1 METESQKKYDGKGLT
16 GLTNLGNTCFM
27 NSTIQCLSH
36 TYELNNF
43 LEKEEYKKKLNRV
56 PDSLVLWEYDKLL
69 KVMWSENCVI
79 SPGGFLHSIQ
89 RIARIKDAA
98 VFTGFQ
104 QNDTSEFL
112 QFIIDCFHNSIKR
125 EVKMTISGS
134 IVTSQDKLAVKCYE
148 MMRNMYKKDYSEML
162 ELFYG
167 IHVSVVKSLDSEY
180 ENITPEPFFNLQLE
194 LPNNNKNPT
203 IIECIDEYTQKEI
216 LDEEIEIE
224 TANEKNKE
232 RCTRTLSFWSL
243 PKILIITL
251 KRFNNNNRKDQRLV
265 NFEYDLDMTK
275 CVKGYKEEKQLY
287 ELYGICNHSGGT
299 RGGHYT
305 SFVKNANNKWYLF
318 NDTKVIEIKNLN
330 KLNTPQ
336 AYCFFYRKK

>member
-1 METESQKKYDGKGLT
+1 MYIMETGEKKQYVGKGLT

-43 LEKEEYKKKLNRV
+43 LLKEEYKKKLNRV
-56 PDSLVLWEYDKLL
+56 PDSLVLWEYDKLRD
-69 KVMWSENCVI
+69 VMWSENCVI

-104 QNDTSEFL
+104 QNDVGEFL

-148 MMRNMYKKDYSEML
+148 MMKNMYKKDYSEML

-167 IHVSVVKSLDSEY
+167 IHVSVIKSVDSKY

-194 LPNNNKNPT
+194 LPNNNNNPS
-203 IIECIDEYTQKEI
+203 IIDCVEKYTQKEI
-216 LDEEIEIE
+216 LDQKIKVNKKEETCSKTI
-224 TANEKNKE
+224 
-232 RCTRTLSFWSL
+232 SFWSL
-243 PKILIITL
+243 PKILVISL

-265 NFEYDLDMTK
+265 NFEHDLDMTK
-275 CVKGYKEEKQLY
+275 YVKGYKNATQVY

-305 SFVKNANNKWYLF
+305 SFVKNANGKWYLF
-318 NDTKVIEIKNLN
+318 NDTKVIEVKNLD
-330 KLNTPQ
+330 KLRTPQ

>member
-1 METESQKKYDGKGLT
+1 MYIMETGEKKQFVGKGLT

-43 LEKEEYKKKLNRV
+43 LLKEDYKKKLNRV
-56 PDSLVLWEYDKLL
+56 PDSLVLWEYDKLRD
-69 KVMWSENCVI
+69 VMWSENCII

-104 QNDTSEFL
+104 QNDVAEFL

-167 IHVSVVKSLDSEY
+167 IHVSVIKSLESDY

-203 IIECIDEYTQKEI
+203 ILDCVDKYTQKEI
-216 LDEEIEIE
+216 LDQKIKVEDKEETSSKTI
-224 TANEKNKE
+224 
-232 RCTRTLSFWSL
+232 SFWSL

-265 NFEYDLDMTK
+265 NFEHNLDMTK
-275 CVKGYKEEKQLY
+275 YVKGYKEEPQLY

-305 SFVKNANNKWYLF
+305 SFVKNANGKWYLF
-318 NDTKVIEIKNLN
+318 NDTKVIEVKNLV
-330 KLNTPQ
+330 KLRTPQ